1 MCIDA
6 MLTVGKRS
14 FGNHDRPDASRANAI
29 AFAQNANAAEDHVWE
44 VLELS
49 KNPRKWDTGIKLK
62 LVSSSSNRG
71 IGS

>member
-1 MCIDA
+1 M
-6 MLTVGKRS
+6 
-14 FGNHDRPDASRANAI
+14 SRANAT
-29 AFAQNANAAEDHVWE
+29 ALAQNPNAAGDHIWD

-49 KNPRKWDTGIKLK
+49 ENPRKWDTGIKLK